1 MKRLIAITVFIHFFA
16 TAYSQHTYCNPVNI
30 DYRYS
35 LSRPSRREAADP
47 TMIMF
52 KNEYYLFASKSGGYW
67 HSKDLLNWDLITTKD
82 LPLEDYAPT
91 TVVVDNEIYFMASGS
106 HIKIYKT
113 TDPKSGK
120 WGVVNE
126 DFPIGLTDPC
136 LFFDDDRRLYLY
148 YGCSNKDPLYAVEL
162 DLKNKLN
169 PIGKPVATIYG
180 NNKEHGWDNPG
191 DYNENAV
198 AAPWVEGSW
207 MNKYHGKYYLQYAT
221 PGTQF
226 KSYADVA
233 YVSDLPLGPF
243 KLQKSNPFSYKPEGF
258 ISGAGHSSTFCDLYA
273 NYWHIVTMTIS
284 KIDWF
289 ERRLGLFPSG
299 FDNDATL
306 YTNTSFGDYPHY
318 IPNKKFKN
326 AGDLF
331 TGWMLLSYKKT
342 VEVSSAIDSLPSKNA
357 VDENVRTYWSAKSG
371 NKGEWLCIDLENQ
384 YDVYALQINFA
395 DHNTNLLGR
404 NYGSAYQY
412 VVQYSNDKIQWKTL
426 INKSN
431 NTEDHPHDYIELP
444 KAINARYL
452 KITNCHVPGG
462 TFALNGFRVFGKGK
476 GKLPT
481 QVKNFTIERSVT
493 DRKTVKIRW
502 NKVPNAV
509 GYNIRYGIAKD
520 KLHLNYQVYTVT
532 LISIHSLDKNTD
544 YYFTVDSFNE
554 NGITKGVQIH

>member
-1 MKRLIAITVFIHFFA
+1 MKRLIAIIVFIHVFA
-16 TAYSQHTYCNPVNI
+16 TAYSQHTYCNPLNL
-30 DYRYS
+30 DYRYC
-35 LSRPSRREAADP
+35 LSMPSRREAADP
-47 TMIMF
+47 TMVRF

-67 HSKDLLNWDLITTKD
+67 HSKNLLNWDLITTKD

-120 WGVVNE
+120 WEVVNE

-148 YGCSNKDPLYAVEL
+148 YGCSNQDPLYAVEL

-207 MNKYHGKYYLQYAT
+207 MNKHHGKYYLQYAT

-233 YVSDLPLGPF
+233 YVSDMPLGPF
-243 KLQKSNPFSYKPEGF
+243 KLQKNNPFSYKPEGF
-258 ISGAGHSSTFCDLYA
+258 ISGAGHSSTFCDLYG
-273 NYWHIVTMTIS
+273 NYWHITTMTIS
-284 KIDWF
+284 KIHMF

-299 FDNDATL
+299 FDKDGTL
-306 YTNTSFGDYPHY
+306 YTNTAFGDYPHY
-318 IPNKKFKN
+318 IPNKKFIN

-331 TGWMLLSYKKT
+331 TGWMLLSYKKP
-342 VEVSSAIDSLPSKNA
+342 VEVSSAIDSLPSTNA
-357 VDENVRTYWSAKSG
+357 VDEDVRTYWSAKSG
-371 NKGEWLCIDLENQ
+371 NKGEWLCVDLKKQ
-384 YDVYALQINFA
+384 CDVYALQINFA
-395 DHNTNLLGR
+395 DHNTTLLGR
-404 NYGSAYQY
+404 DHESAYQY
-412 VVQYSNDKIQWKTL
+412 LVQYSNDKTHWKTL

-444 KAINARYL
+444 KAINARYV
-452 KITNCHVPGG
+452 KITNYHVPDG
-462 TFALNGFRVFGKGK
+462 TFALSGFRVFGKGK
-476 GKLPT
+476 GKLPG
-481 QVKNFTIERSVT
+481 QVKNFTVERSGT
-493 DRKTVKIRW
+493 DRKTAKISW
-502 NKVPNAV
+502 DKVPNAL
-509 GYNIRYGIAKD
+509 GYNIRYGTARD
-520 KLHLNYQVYTVT
+520 KLYLNYQVYTNTSVF
-532 LISIHSLDKNTD
+532 IHSLDKNTD
-544 YYFTVDSFNE
+544 YYFTIDPFNE
-554 NGITKGVQIH
+554 NGVTKGR